1 MENVSLNETFFKSSD
16 GDYDEP
22 SDGIKKN
29 GYADGDEETEEG
41 VDGNNNKEFT
51 VRMPYFTMEKFHES
65 GVSGYDDVID
75 VRTPLEFAEDRIPG
89 SLNWPVLSNEERVTV
104 GSLYAKDKMAARRLG
119 AALISKNISQHIIT
133 HLADKPGNYKPLIY
147 CWRGG
152 QRSKSLTLILR
163 QIGHD
168 AHVLYGGY
176 KEYRR
181 VVRDYAQSEISE
193 EVERFRFIL
202 MSGNTGNGKSR
213 ILEALR
219 ESGEQVLHLEEMA
232 KHKGSVLGNY
242 HQEPQPNQKYFETE
256 VYHFLHF
263 KFKPERVVWVEYESF
278 KIGNITVPKVVSNKM
293 LKSDRIHIEVDLE
306 ERIRFIMK
314 DYSYLYEDKELLLE
328 SLERL
333 KRFAG
338 KKKVDEWCEMV
349 VKEDN
354 EALVRGLVT
363 EYYDKCYRIPRGEAL
378 HVYHVPNGLIT
389 DQAALQLSPLVS
401 QITQLGKQYLSE
413 TIM

>member
-1 MENVSLNETFFKSSD
+1 M
-16 GDYDEP
+16 
-22 SDGIKKN
+22 
-29 GYADGDEETEEG
+29 
-41 VDGNNNKEFT
+41 
-51 VRMPYFTMEKFHES
+51 
-65 GVSGYDDVID
+65 
-75 VRTPLEFAEDRIPG
+75 
-89 SLNWPVLSNEERVTV
+89 
-104 GSLYAKDKMAARRLG
+104 
-119 AALISKNISQHIIT
+119 
-133 HLADKPGNYKPLIY
+133 
-147 CWRGG
+147 
-152 QRSKSLTLILR
+152 TLILR

-219 ESGEQVLHLEEMA
+219 ESGEQVLHLEELA

-242 HQEPQPNQKYFETE
+242 HQELQPNQKYFETE

-293 LKSDRIHIEVDLE
+293 LKSDRIHIEVNLE

-314 DYSYLYEDKELLLE
+314 
-328 SLERL
+328 
-333 KRFAG
+333 
-338 KKKVDEWCEMV
+338 
-349 VKEDN
+349 
-354 EALVRGLVT
+354 VT
-363 EYYDKCYRIPRGEAL
+363 
-378 HVYHVPNGLIT
+378 LIL
-389 DQAALQLSPLVS
+389 DA
-401 QITQLGKQYLSE
+401 
-413 TIM
+413 M